1 MVRVPEQPASSPLP
15 SAGRRLKQWLA
26 WGVHAY
32 TALGLVLAAGIAVL
46 VVRGGA
52 DSFRWAFVLMVLA
65 TLIDATDGI
74 LARAVRVKEV
84 LPGFDGRRLDDII
97 DFLNYT
103 ALPLLL
109 VWRAGILPEGQDAW
123 LLAPLVASAYGFCQV
138 AAKTADGYLLGF
150 PSYWNLV
157 VFYLYV
163 LHFHV
168 VPLPGWFSVG
178 VLVGLALLTFLP
190 TRYLYPSQGSKLRGL
205 TNLLGAVWAAM
216 VVCILY
222 CLPADGGSAAAGD
235 GGLLRALI
243 LLSLFFPIYYM
254 VASWAI
260 SWTLW
265 RRQKRESRRRPSEQE
280 R

>member
-1 MVRVPEQPASSPLP
+1 MALQCEQPSGPPIPGPARPL
-15 SAGRRLKQWLA
+15 RQLLA

-52 DSFRWAFVLMVLA
+52 DSFRWAFALMVIA
-65 TLIDATDGI
+65 TLVDATDGI
-74 LARAVRVKEV
+74 LARAIRVKEV

-109 VWRAGILPEGQDAW
+109 LWRARILPDGQEPW

-138 AAKTADGYLLGF
+138 SAKTDDGYLLGF

-157 VFYLYV
+157 AFYLYV
-163 LHFHV
+163 LHNQV
-168 VPLPGWFSVG
+168 RPLPGWFSVG

-190 TRYLYPSQGSKLRGL
+190 TRYLYPSQGSKLQGL
-205 TNLLGAVWAAM
+205 SNLLGAVWAAM
-216 VVCILY
+216 VVWIVC
-222 CLPADGGSAAAGD
+222 CLPAGATPPASGEGRP
-235 GGLLRALI
+235 LRALI
-243 LLSLFFPIYYM
+243 LLSLFFPVYYM
-254 VASWAI
+254 VASWAV
-260 SWTLW
+260 SWTLG
-265 RRQKRESRRRPSEQE
+265 RRRRGE
-280 R
+280 RIDGGKR

>member
-1 MVRVPEQPASSPLP
+1 MART
-15 SAGRRLKQWLA
+15 LKQLLA

-32 TALGLVLAAGIAVL
+32 TALGLVTAAGIAVL

-52 DSFRWAFVLMVLA
+52 DAFRWAFALMVVA

-74 LARAVRVKEV
+74 LARAARVKQV

-109 VWRAGILPEGQDAW
+109 IWRAGILPAGQAPW

-138 AAKTADGYLLGF
+138 AAKTEDGYLLGF

-157 VFYLYV
+157 AFYLYV
-163 LHFHV
+163 LHYHV
-168 VPLPGWFSVG
+168 RPLPGWFSVG
-178 VLVGLALLTFLP
+178 VLAGLALLTFLP

-216 VVCILY
+216 VAWILY
-222 CLPADGGSAAAGD
+222 SLPADGGSPAAGD
-235 GGLLRALI
+235 GGFLRALI
-243 LLSLFFPIYYM
+243 LVSLFFPVYYM
-254 VASWAI
+254 VASWVVN
-260 SWTLW
+260 WTLW
-265 RRQKRESRRRPSEQE
+265 RRNSRSSRWPTSPNTPPG
-280 R
+280 